1 MLRSRPEQ
9 LKLGIGGA
17 RCIDE
22 QLATKRKGIEL
33 VRNAQA
39 FKLERGVNGH
49 ENMVALGPQRS
60 RGGLG
65 QIRIG
70 LQGFVK
76 YLHLPPF
83 FVGRG
88 DDVIVAI
95 QVTANQMQ
103 DPRAVVLVFKD
114 LADHKDFFRIS
125 LEPAAHTSLLWEIQF
140 IYSNK
145 TLFLLV
151 LFTQGDQPVV
161 LECGNEMPAL
171 AGDEI
176 EVLL

>member
-1 MLRSRPEQ
+1 MLRSRCEQ

-17 RCIDE
+17 RCVDE
-22 QLATKRKGIEL
+22 KFATKREGIEL

-39 FKLERGVNGH
+39 FKLEGGVNGH
-49 ENMVALGPQRS
+49 ENMAALGPQRS

-65 QIRIG
+65 QTRIG

-76 YLHLPPF
+76 HLHLPPF

-88 DDVIVAI
+88 DAVIVAS

-103 DPRAVVLVFKD
+103 DPRAAVFVFKD

-125 LEPAAHTSLLWEIQF
+125 PEPAAHGSLL
-140 IYSNK
+140 
-145 TLFLLV
+145 
-151 LFTQGDQPVV
+151 
-161 LECGNEMPAL
+161 
-171 AGDEI
+171 
-176 EVLL
+176 